1 MIWVDLR
8 MIKVQITAYPEGVAA
23 IRERLTLAG
32 EGREAVPVANVLR
45 VVADLLDKKADVI
58 TSKNPVLLARNTTF
72 TFELQ
77 VLS

>member
-1 MIWVDLR
+1 

-32 EGREAVPVANVLR
+32 ESGNMVSVPNILR
-45 VVADLLDKKADVI
+45 IVADLLDKKAYVI
-58 TSKNPVLLARNTTF
+58 ASENPIILAGNTTF

-77 VLS
+77 VLP